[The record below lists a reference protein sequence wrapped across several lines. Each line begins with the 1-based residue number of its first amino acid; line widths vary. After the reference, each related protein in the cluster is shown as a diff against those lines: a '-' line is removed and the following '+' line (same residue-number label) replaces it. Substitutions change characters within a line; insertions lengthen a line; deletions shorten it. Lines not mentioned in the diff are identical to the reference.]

1 MFRHA
6 MMTHAATF
14 AVLLLSSLLVAKS
27 DAATSCQAEFNQFK
41 TCMGTAFNRVVQKAD
56 VDSKLAKVHVCFK
69 NGNCKVSNQLTG
81 GDSTKGATCNKSLFR
96 QLGQSIDTCMK
107 RKAPNFSYKE
117 MMKKA
122 PGSASYNFAEAKRK
136 ISKMVLLKQDVK
148 SCPAN
153 TRQRVDNCRK
163 PVAKQSTEDMKRY
176 IDELCSAKN
185 GCLAK
190 ISNSCKK
197 QLEERKRDML
207 KCACET
213 IERDPGKYAHEF
225 LGCLGRKDSPTVEG
239 TVKRSLPRVCQKLRQ
254 NADLCQSIKSI
265 PLRWHVAIFGVTI
278 RTGRSFAEE
287 TLMR

>member
-1 MFRHA
+1 

-190 ISNSCKK
+190 YANNKIY
-197 QLEERKRDML
+197 L
-207 KCACET
+207 KT
-213 IERDPGKYAHEF
+213 MGLFTFPVKF
-225 LGCLGRKDSPTVEG
+225 NV
-239 TVKRSLPRVCQKLRQ
+239 TVKLVNSSAEWIGSGFTFPE
-254 NADLCQSIKSI
+254 D
-265 PLRWHVAIFGVTI
+265 HAITVIDFQD
-278 RTGRSFAEE
+278 
-287 TLMR
+287 